1 MEGISNGEDH
11 KTFWRRLWGLNL
23 PSKTK
28 SFAWRVCPNII
39 PIKVNLCHQQV
50 IDDDICEECGLG
62 KENRG
67 HLFWECDAAREV

>member
-1 MEGISNGEDH
+1 MAGMPKHHSYKGE
-11 KTFWRRLWGLNL
+11 F
-23 PSKTK
+23 
-28 SFAWRVCPNII
+28 V
-39 PIKVNLCHQQV
+39 HQQV